1 MSKNIIIQQ
10 DGQAQNLNNVPK
22 ISTPTLEGGS
32 CTWVPED
39 EADTYARTQT
49 LRVDENGTYTP
60 EEGYAGFSEVTVDVE
75 PTLTTRHITE
85 NGTYRAS
92 DEQADGYSLVSVA
105 VPSASH
111 LGSKMISENGTYR
124 AADDDLDGYDVV
136 YVSVT
141 SISGEDYSVD
151 VGEDQVDIVV
161 TDEDTEY
168 NYGVDPETDIASM
181 IVTDPEDGEKYIV
194 SVEPDGTITRKL
206 FPTKMVITTPPNK
219 TTYTEGETMDY
230 TGIVVTLYDKAGNV
244 FTDDVYTTGVIPFAE
259 LEFPVAVAPEGSGG
273 GTITTDVDVT
283 PFTNPLTF
291 LTPVPNS
298 IQYTGYNGTTNSLRL
313 KPNYDDGLGEVAG
326 WWMINNT
333 GYNGWGHAFVASR
346 NPSFTYD
353 GGRTPNQY
361 TRDGKTAYY
370 ADVQLGFTSAAPIT
384 AVTPTVNEGTFNNT
398 SGMAGLMAWVALY
411 GSTSGSAIS
420 IPVLWR
426 APTSHF
432 PVTMTFRETFEIE
445 VTNNE

>member
-10 DGQAQNLNNVPK
+10 DGQAQSLNNVPK
-22 ISTPTLEGGS
+22 ISTTTLEGGS

-75 PTLTTRHITE
+75 PNLTTRHITE

-111 LGSKMISENGTYR
+111 LGSKMISENGTFR
-124 AADDDLDGYDVV
+124 ATDDELDGYDVV

-161 TDEDTEY
+161 TDEDAEY

-181 IVTDPEDGEKYIV
+181 IVTDPDDGEKYIV

-206 FPTKMVITTPPNK
+206 FPTKMVITTPPTK
-219 TTYTEGETMDY
+219 TTYTEGETMNY
-230 TGIVVTLYDKAGNV
+230 TGIVCTLYDKAGNV

-259 LEFPVAVAPEGSGG
+259 LEFPVTVAPEGSGG
-273 GTITTDVDVT
+273 KQAGSELNCSPLTT
-283 PFTNPLTF
+283 PFNFGSGHTAEITGVVY
-291 LTPVPNS
+291 TVVSPNEDAVITS
-298 IQYTGYNGTTNSLRL
+298 ASVDGTTSIDAPGFIEFASKSTFRIQN
-313 KPNYDDGLGEVAG
+313 NAG
-326 WWMINNT
+326 
-333 GYNGWGHAFVASR
+333 
-346 NPSFTYD
+346 
-353 GGRTPNQY
+353 QLY
-361 TRDGKTAYY
+361 TALSATLYGKTVYY
-370 ADVQLGFTSAAPIT
+370 FGFYGGHSISPVYNTATLDGAPNFPQI
-384 AVTPTVNEGTFNNT
+384 
-398 SGMAGLMAWVALY
+398 AWTMLY
-411 GSTSGSAIS
+411 GDIYGEIN

-445 VTNNE
+445 VTGSSSPSI